1 MNTPSAKTNALFSY
15 LAMRKLIIKINGKKV
30 PSTTI
35 SNKRRQPID
44 GIWGTTGINILEG
57 GYLLFNKGP

>member
-15 LAMRKLIIKINGKKV
+15 LAMRKLIIKINGQKV

-44 GIWGTTGINILEG
+44 GIWGTTSINVLE
-57 GYLLFNKGP
+57 